1 MAFIAGVYDP
11 LGLSAPLILQGRLIL
26 QSLCRDQIDW
36 DSIIDEKVKR
46 MLVRWQANLVAVKE
60 VKLPRCMRPF
70 NFNVIGIQLHHFS
83 DASEFAYGCVSYARM
98 VNENGNVTCMFIFG
112 KARVAPLKS
121 ITIPRLELNVA
132 TLAVK
137 VHCFLSESLNVNS
150 NDVYFWTD
158 STTVLRYIYNDKAR
172 YKTFVA
178 NRLAIIRDFSIK
190 SQWHFVNSEQNPA
203 DDASRGIQST
213 RWLNGLDFFYK
224 EKDSWLNQIILNISK
239 EKPLEIKYLNVFK
252 SECNV
257 SLLFKFF
264 EYYS

>member
-1 MAFIAGVYDP
+1 MQSHQP
-11 LGLSAPLILQGRLIL
+11 LRYI
-26 QSLCRDQIDW
+26 
-36 DSIIDEKVKR
+36 V
-46 MLVRWQANLVAVKE
+46 
-60 VKLPRCMRPF
+60 
-70 NFNVIGIQLHHFS
+70 
-83 DASEFAYGCVSYARM
+83 
-98 VNENGNVTCMFIFG
+98 
-112 KARVAPLKS
+112 
-121 ITIPRLELNVA
+121 
-132 TLAVK
+132 
-137 VHCFLSESLNVNS
+137 FLSESLNVNS
-150 NDVYFWTD
+150 DDAYFWTD
-158 STTVLRYIYNDKAR
+158 STTVLRYIYNDKAK

-178 NRLAIIRDFSIK
+178 NGLVVIRDFSIK
-190 SQWHFVNSEQNPA
+190 SQWNFVNSEQNPA